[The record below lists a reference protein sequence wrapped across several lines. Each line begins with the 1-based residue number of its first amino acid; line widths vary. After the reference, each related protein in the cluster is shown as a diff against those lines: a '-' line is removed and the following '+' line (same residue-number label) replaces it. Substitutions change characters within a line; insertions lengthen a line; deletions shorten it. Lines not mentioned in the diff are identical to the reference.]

1 MKNDRLIETSEE
13 LNVPESELNKVIG
26 ANKELYDKLNE
37 IPEIEA
43 LDSILE
49 EEEEK
54 KVNEKES
61 RFAFDLIKRVK
72 SFYNDNELVKNML
85 VGHLFLFLF
94 QHQLSLFLNMICF
107 IMIWLE
113 MWKAVLLLVI
123 INQIGWIHFF
133 IRFGGQ

>member
-1 MKNDRLIETSEE
+1 MKNDRLVETSEE

-54 KVNEKES
+54 KVNEKNS
-61 RFAFDLIKRVK
+61 QFVYDLIKRVK
-72 SFYNDNELVKNML
+72 SFYK
-85 VGHLFLFLF
+85 
-94 QHQLSLFLNMICF
+94 F
-107 IMIWLE
+107 IKYL
-113 MWKAVLLLVI
+113 A
-123 INQIGWIHFF
+123 
-133 IRFGGQ
+133 